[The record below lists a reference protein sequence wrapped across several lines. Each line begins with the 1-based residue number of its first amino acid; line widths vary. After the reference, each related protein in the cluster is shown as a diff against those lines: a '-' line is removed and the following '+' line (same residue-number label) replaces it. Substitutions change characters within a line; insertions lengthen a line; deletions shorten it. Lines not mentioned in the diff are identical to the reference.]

1 MAVIATYLP
10 YIRAE
15 SPPLTTSLVT
25 LSSSTRRDGSV
36 GHWLFG

>member
-1 MAVIATYLP
+1 MVVIATYMP

-25 LSSSTRRDGSV
+25 VSTSTRWDGSV